1 MEPFKTTRQQRD
13 VSAEGFR
20 EALKDSL
27 NKKKKPVRFTWEGL
41 GNLGITLTTNPGLAR
56 LRQKRL
62 EELRAGN
69 KANEKDYIDFFED
82 IEASFAG
89 GVQDL
94 GYSIEDIITT
104 GIAGVSGNDKL
115 LRDVEKH
122 YEENKLRDP
131 ETLTGGIV
139 KILTQYGAP
148 GGSIFKVLNRLK
160 IFQRSRKL
168 AETGTRLQKGT
179 QIAKRVGYMAT
190 AAGATDFIAAEPDR
204 QSLVLKQENTD
215 NLTGRDLALAK
226 FRNKLRFGA
235 DGATVGGGFSLI
247 GKPVAL
253 GFKYGIFKPAAKVAG
268 LGLKG
273 IDKAVVTPLTYLG
286 AKAIPT
292 PVARKIRDASAYTVN
307 KALSTVITGNPK
319 KQLPEFSEWRLF
331 STTSR
336 DPMKRKLKRLDN
348 LLAGLDL

>member
-1 MEPFKTTRQQRD
+1 MDPFKKK
-13 VSAEGFR
+13 R
-20 EALKDSL
+20 EQELENADTILQLARTQL

-41 GNLGITLTTNPGLAR
+41 GNLGISLTTNPGLAP

-94 GYSIEDIITT
+94 GYSIEDILTT

-115 LRDVEKH
+115 LRDVEQH
-122 YEENKLRDP
+122 YEENKVRDP

-148 GGSIFKVLNRLK
+148 GSAIFKVLNRLK

-204 QSLVLKQENTD
+204 ESLVLKQENTD
-215 NLTGRDLALAK
+215 NLSGRDLALAK

-235 DGATVGGGFSLI
+235 EGATLGGGFSLI

-253 GFKYGIFKPAAKVAG
+253 GFKYGIFKPVAKVAG
-268 LGLKG
+268 LG
-273 IDKAVVTPLTYLG
+273 
-286 AKAIPT
+286 
-292 PVARKIRDASAYTVN
+292 
-307 KALSTVITGNPK
+307 
-319 KQLPEFSEWRLF
+319 
-331 STTSR
+331 
-336 DPMKRKLKRLDN
+336 
-348 LLAGLDL
+348 